1 MRTTAAERTTRVA
14 VLIIALLITLVPLLA
29 LFLDSF
35 KSNTDFFSGS
45 PLPRQ
50 WSLQFYREA
59 FSNSGGARYDL
70 INSISVAVATTVISV
85 TLGTLAAFGMSRL
98 RYRWVTWLMYLIL
111 AVRFYP
117 KITTVLPFYVMMR
130 HLGLLDTV
138 TAVVIAHVSITLPFV
153 VLILS
158 TFFREVPASLEE
170 ASRLDGCTLW
180 QSFRHITLPL
190 VRPALATSAILTAMF
205 SWNEFLIAS
214 SITSQR
220 ATTLPV
226 LVSSFITDKGTQ
238 LGQMSAVSVVIVV
251 PIALFILATQR
262 YLVRGLTLG
271 AVKE

>member
-1 MRTTAAERTTRVA
+1 MRASLAERATRTG
-14 VLIIALLITLVPLLA
+14 VLTLGLIVTLVPLVA
-29 LFLDSF
+29 LFFDSF
-35 KSNTDFFSGS
+35 KSNADFFSGS
-45 PLPRQ
+45 LLPRQ
-50 WSLQFYREA
+50 WTLQFYQQA
-59 FSNSGGARYDL
+59 FSSAGGARYDL
-70 INSISVAVATTVISV
+70 INSISVATLTTVFSV
-85 TLGTLAAFGMSRL
+85 SLGTLAAFGMSRL
-98 RYRWVTWLMYLIL
+98 RYRWVKWLMYAIL

-130 HLGLLDTV
+130 HFGLIDTV
-138 TAVVIAHVSITLPFV
+138 AAVVIAHVSITLPFV
-153 VLILS
+153 VLILD
-158 TFFREVPASLEE
+158 TFFREVPPSLEE
-170 ASRLDGCTLW
+170 AARLDGCSLW
-180 QSFRHITLPL
+180 QSFIHVTLPL

-214 SITSQR
+214 SITSER

-238 LGQMSAVSVVIVV
+238 LGQMSAVAVVIVV

>member
-1 MRTTAAERTTRVA
+1 MRTTAAERTARTI
-14 VLIIALLITLVPLLA
+14 VLAIALVITLVPVLS

-45 PLPRQ
+45 LLPRQ
-50 WSLQFYREA
+50 WTLQFYHQA
-59 FSNSGGARYDL
+59 FSDTGGARYDL
-70 INSISVAVATTVISV
+70 INSITVAALTTVFSVA
-85 TLGTLAAFGMSRL
+85 LGTLAAFGMARL
-98 RYRWVTWLMYLIL
+98 GYRWMNWLMYAIL

-117 KITTVLPFYVMMR
+117 KITTVLPYYVLMR
-130 HLGLLDTV
+130 HLGLLDTI

-153 VLILS
+153 VLILD

-170 ASRLDGCTLW
+170 AARLDGCTLW
-180 QSFRHITLPL
+180 QSFRHVTLPL

-214 SITSQR
+214 SVTSQR

-226 LVSSFITDKGTQ
+226 LVSSFITDKGTE

-251 PIALFILATQR
+251 PIAVFILATQR